1 MGAIATTVRSRETL
15 MARLADARARTD
27 ELFDLVRPEA
37 MTRITRSSAM
47 ALSSKSPLNTGSCM
61 PRPWLTCCISC
72 RWTANSGAQL
82 YQHPL
87 RLR

>member
-1 MGAIATTVRSRETL
+1 MGAIATTVRTRQTL

-27 ELFDLVRPEA
+27 ELFDIVRPEA
-37 MTRITRSSAM
+37 MSRITRSSAT
-47 ALSSKSPLNTGSCM
+47 ALSSKSLLNTGSCT

-72 RWTANSGAQL
+72 HWTANSGAQL
-82 YQHPL
+82 YQHPP